1 MLCRCLRWCRWLV
14 RGELSKTEALR
25 TVVLPIMAEAVE
37 QAAVQRLYQ
46 QYHEATANGGGGRL
60 LLS

>member
-1 MLCRCLRWCRWLV
+1 M

-46 QYHEATANGGGGRL
+46 QYHEATANAGGGRL